1 MKSGGADMSRQEM
14 LDDPG
19 ARYPQLRQFLG
30 GYFHQDWPLDS
41 GRWEDVADDFVAEST
56 RSSVAQTAD
65 ELRSLL
71 AQRFSDEETEAV
83 LEGLGCNVD
92 PAAFHLG
99 ARAWLEAVQGRITR
113 A

>member
-1 MKSGGADMSRQEM
+1 MSRQEM
-14 LDDPG
+14 VDDPG
-19 ARYPQLRQFLG
+19 ASYPQLRQFLG
-30 GYFHQDWPLDS
+30 GYFHQDWPLES

-56 RSSVAQTAD
+56 RSAVAQTAD

-71 AQRFSDEETEAV
+71 AEGFSDEETEAV

-92 PAAFHLG
+92 PAAFQLG
-99 ARAWLEAVQGRITR
+99 PGAWLEALRTRITR

>member
-1 MKSGGADMSRQEM
+1 MNTGGPAMSRQEM

-19 ARYPQLRQFLG
+19 ASYPQLRQFLG

-41 GRWEDVADDFVAEST
+41 GRWEDVADEFVAEST
-56 RSSVAQTAD
+56 RSTVAQTAD

-71 AQRFSDEETEAV
+71 AEGFSDEELEAA
-83 LEGLGCNVD
+83 LEGLGGNVN

-99 ARAWLEAVQGRITR
+99 AGAWLAGLQGRITR

>member
-1 MKSGGADMSRQEM
+1 MKSGGSDMSRQEM

-19 ARYPQLRQFLG
+19 ASYPQLRQFLG

-41 GRWEDVADDFVAEST
+41 VRWQDVADDFVAEST

-65 ELRSLL
+65 ELASLL
-71 AQRFSDEETEAV
+71 ADGFSDEETEAV
-83 LEGLGCNVD
+83 LEALGCSVN

-99 ARAWLEAVQGRITR
+99 ARAWLAALQSRITR
-113 A
+113 G

>member
-1 MKSGGADMSRQEM
+1 MSRQEM

-19 ARYPQLRQFLG
+19 ASYPELRQFLG
-30 GYFHQDWPLDS
+30 GYFHQDWPLGS

-71 AQRFSDEETEAV
+71 DQRFSDEETEAV
-83 LEGLGCNVD
+83 LERLGCSVNT
-92 PAAFHLG
+92 AAFHLG
-99 ARAWLEAVQGRITR
+99 ARAWLEALEGRITR
-113 A
+113 S

>member
-1 MKSGGADMSRQEM
+1 MSRQEM

-19 ARYPQLRQFLG
+19 ASYPELRQFLG

-71 AQRFSDEETEAV
+71 DQQFSDAETEAV
-83 LEGLGCNVD
+83 LERLGCSVNT
-92 PAAFHLG
+92 AAFQLG
-99 ARAWLEAVQGRITR
+99 ARAWLEALEGRITR
-113 A
+113 S

>member
-19 ARYPQLRQFLG
+19 ASYPHLRQFLG

-41 GRWEDVADDFVAEST
+41 ARWEDVADEFVADSP
-56 RSSVAQTAD
+56 RSSVAETAD
-65 ELRSLL
+65 ELRAVL
-71 AQRFSDEETEAV
+71 AQRLSDEETEGL
-83 LEGLGCNVD
+83 LEGLGCNVN

-99 ARAWLEAVQGRITR
+99 AGAWLEALETRLTR

>member
-1 MKSGGADMSRQEM
+1 MSRQEM

-19 ARYPQLRQFLG
+19 ASYPQLRQFLG

-41 GRWEDVADDFVAEST
+41 VRWEDVADDFVAEST

-65 ELRSLL
+65 ELRWLL
-71 AQRFSDEETEAV
+71 AQPLSGEDTEAV
-83 LEGLGCNVD
+83 LEGLGCNVN
-92 PAAFHLG
+92 PAAFDFG
-99 ARAWLEAVQGRITR
+99 ARAWLEALEARITR

>member
-1 MKSGGADMSRQEM
+1 MSRQEM

-19 ARYPQLRQFLG
+19 ASYPQLRQFLG

-41 GRWEDVADDFVAEST
+41 GRWEDVADEFVAEST

-71 AQRFSDEETEAV
+71 AERLSDEATEAV
-83 LEGLGCNVD
+83 LEGLGCNVN

-99 ARAWLEAVQGRITR
+99 ARAWLEALEARVSR